1 MSAVFAPDAALRA
14 RRALGLSLWTA
25 GVVLTVGSGAVAA
38 RIATFDGSML
48 TQVDERR
55 DPHAVFP
62 ATEAVKRDVLDVRP
76 PVVETLTLASAWP
89 ATEALPPPEDATSVS
104 SETSAAADMAY
115 VSPDVSDAAALAE
128 ATRPRAV
135 PGVIE
140 CTDTCFDAHEAA
152 TDTVETVGGDTT
164 SLPAVTPDSAA
175 RPETVAL
182 DDLLPRR

>member
-1 MSAVFAPDAALRA
+1 MIAVFAPDAALRA

-55 DPHAVFP
+55 DPHAMFP
-62 ATEAVKRDVLDVRP
+62 TTEAVERDVLDVRP
-76 PVVETLTLASAWP
+76 PVVETLTLAGVWP
-89 ATEALPPPEDATSVS
+89 TSEALPPPEDASPVR
-104 SETSAAADMAY
+104 SETSAAEMAY
-115 VSPDVSDAAALAE
+115 VSPDANDAAAMVE

-140 CTDTCFDAHEAA
+140 CTDTCFDADQMA
-152 TDTVETVGGDTT
+152 TDTVETAGGDTT
-164 SLPAVTPDSAA
+164 SLPTITPEMASKA
-175 RPETVAL
+175 ETVVL